1 MQINDLTLFVRVAD
15 CGSITSAATELD
27 ISPATASAA
36 LKRLEK
42 QLGTSLF
49 VRSTRSLR
57 LTDTGERYLIHCRRA
72 LSDLALGQQAVNDV
86 REKISGVVSL
96 AVPSD
101 VGRHVLLPWLDEFMD
116 QYPELKLRLHIGD
129 TLSDFYHDKVDV
141 ALRLG
146 TPKDSSLVAFEI
158 AKVQRQLCA
167 SPAYI
172 AKYGEVTAIDQL
184 SDHNCLFFML
194 DERTHDLWRFSKS
207 GREFKI
213 RVTGNRTCNDAEVAR
228 RWAVAGK
235 GVVYKSS
242 LDLEGDIISGR
253 LVPMMTDYEG
263 ESADLYLVCPGRE
276 HVTPVV
282 LLLRDMLREKCKQRL
297 EETSTTHGKPS

>member
-1 MQINDLTLFVRVAD
+1 MQINDLRLFVRVAD
-15 CGSITSAATELD
+15 CGSITAAATELD

-36 LKRLEK
+36 LKRLER
-42 QLGTSLF
+42 QLDTSLF
-49 VRSTRSLR
+49 IRSTRSLR

-158 AKVQRQLCA
+158 AKVKRLLCA

-172 AKYGEVTAIDQL
+172 AKYGEITTIDQL

-194 DERTHDLWRFSKS
+194 EERTHDQWLFSKN
-207 GREFKI
+207 GREFKV

-242 LDLEGDIISGR
+242 LDLEEDITSGR
-253 LVPMMTDYEG
+253 LVPMMTDYQG

-276 HVTPVV
+276 HVTPVI
-282 LLLRDMLREKCKQRL
+282 LLLRDMLRERCRQRL
-297 EETSTTHGKPS
+297 EVSS

>member
-1 MQINDLTLFVRVAD
+1 MQINDLRLFVRVAD

-49 VRSTRSLR
+49 VSSTRSLR

-297 EETSTTHGKPS
+297 ADK

>member
-1 MQINDLTLFVRVAD
+1 MQINDLRLFVRVAD
-15 CGSITSAATELD
+15 CGSITAAATELEL
-27 ISPATASAA
+27 SPATASAA

-49 VRSTRSLR
+49 IRSTRSLR

-158 AKVQRQLCA
+158 AKVKRLLCA

-172 AKYGEVTAIDQL
+172 AKYGEVTTIDQL

-194 DERTHDLWRFSKS
+194 EERTHDQWRFSKN
-207 GREFKI
+207 GREFKV

-242 LDLEGDIISGR
+242 LDLEGDITSGR
-253 LVPMMTDYEG
+253 LVPMMTDYQG

-276 HVTPVV
+276 HVTPVI
-282 LLLRDMLREKCKQRL
+282 LLLRDMLRERCRQRL
-297 EETSTTHGKPS
+297 EARG

>member
-1 MQINDLTLFVRVAD
+1 MQINDLRLFVRVAD